1 MVCARKVYV
10 ELGNPQIEDMAT
22 KIRKNLLETAKILID
37 RTVKKDGDI
46 DAVDSKGETALFKAC
61 KNGHADIVKALL
73 SAGATLEGL
82 HKEGELSSEISPKMK
97 SLIANH
103 ISEIRSTQGISHEPG
118 SAPKPSEVNSELLTV
133 KLNTPPDRTPS

>member
-1 MVCARKVYV
+1 MVCANNVDL
-10 ELGNPQIEDMAT
+10 ELRGHPQSEDMAT

-37 RTVKKDGDI
+37 NNADI
-46 DAVDSKGETALFKAC
+46 NAVDSKGETALFKAC
-61 KNGHADIVKALL
+61 KNGHGDIVKALL

-118 SAPKPSEVNSELLTV
+118 SAPKLSEVNSELLTV

>member
-118 SAPKPSEVNSELLTV
+118 SAPKLSEVNSELLTV